1 VGSTSKS
8 PITRNAAPLPNRV
21 LKMSIKEQ
29 FENTFHRMQQEDGVR
44 LIDWARSEPGEFY
57 KMAAKMIPAAVK
69 HEGDVS
75 IHVVTGVPRRGE
87 VIEADFTVIDNDLE
101 GIA

>member
-1 VGSTSKS
+1 MGPTSRS

-21 LKMSIKEQ
+21 LKRSIKEQ
-29 FENTFHRMQQEDGVR
+29 FEYAFDKLQTESGMT
-44 LIDWARSEPGEFY
+44 LLDWARSDLGEFY
-57 KMAAKMIPAAVK
+57 KMSAKMIPAAVK